1 MAQHTSSFVRPL
13 ESPGCSTPRRI
24 ASKRGLLDKIGDSEH
39 WVLLVFNI
47 QDHYLLT
54 NLYGRTLVAQLEERL
69 GDSLLHAAREE
80 ACQDQAVLF
89 QSNPGELLLLWPLL
103 SKDTSR
109 LADLTYAIKLKV
121 QNDLKQ
127 LMLQR
132 TGREVELGIG
142 FSTLKTKRST
152 SPANAFLHA
161 VNEARTAAHCQIV
174 ISQLD
179 LAHDFRDIIER
190 GDIRIHYQP
199 IMDFQNG
206 NVFGWEALARGP
218 KGSPFRSPV
227 MLFEMAEKLE
237 RLFRLEEICREKA
250 ISGLGAIVSGQ
261 KLFLNIHP
269 KTMADPNFTPGKT
282 LQLLEEAGLTPENVI
297 FEITERHSI
306 QNFDLFYRTLAH
318 YRSQGFLVAV
328 DDAGAGYSGLTSIAE
343 IRPDFIKIDKNLVMD
358 VDRDPVKRA
367 LIETFVSFANK
378 IGSRI
383 LAEGIETKGQTTCL
397 VDMGVH
403 FGQGFYLARPGSPRP
418 ELAIDPQ
425 TIKPLTDL
433 SKETFSCS
441 IPVGKLA
448 EPPHPV
454 NQDFLTC
461 EARSFFEENR
471 HISNLVVEDDGRPLG
486 LVMEY
491 HLNRQLTTQ
500 YGMALFFNRP
510 VTNVMD
516 SAPLVVDE
524 RTPVEQAAKLAME
537 RPTLKAYD
545 DIIITRHKK
554 LFGVITVQRLM
565 NTLAQ
570 VQVEMAK
577 GTNPLSGLP
586 GNVAVEKELESR
598 IRSGETFDIIYAD
611 LDNFKVYNDTYG
623 FKNGDMIIKLA
634 ADILSW
640 ATKRHGQAGSKLC
653 HIGGDDFVII
663 TPPEKSERICRG
675 TVRCFSRLVR
685 NCYCVE
691 DRDRGWIK
699 ATGRDGRQREY
710 PLVSI
715 SLGIIS
721 IEGPTSFKEI
731 SERAA
736 GIKKY
741 AKSIPGNAYV
751 RDRRDS
757 PPLETKPPRL
767 PLKTSKSHIPVP

>member
-1 MAQHTSSFVRPL
+1 MLRALLRS
-13 ESPGCSTPRRI
+13 GCSPHGEEHNSQCLI
-24 ASKRGLLDKIGDSEH
+24 ASERNLLDTIRCSDH
-39 WVLLVFNI
+39 WVVLVFSI

-54 NLYGRTLVAQLEERL
+54 NLYGQTLVAQLEDRL
-69 GDSLLHAAREE
+69 GTSIVSAAREE
-80 ACQDQAVLF
+80 VGNPKTVLL
-89 QSNPGELLLLWPLL
+89 QSNPGELLLLWPDSEHLMQQ
-103 SKDTSR
+103 
-109 LADLTYAIKLKV
+109 LADITYAIKLKA
-121 QNDLKQ
+121 QNDLMQ

-142 FSTLKTKRST
+142 FARLKLNNGTK
-152 SPANAFLHA
+152 PVNAFLHA
-161 VNEARTAAHCQIV
+161 VNEARSAAHSQIV
-174 ISQLD
+174 ISQLE
-179 LAHDFRDIIER
+179 LAHKFREIIDQRDITM
-190 GDIRIHYQP
+190 HYQP
-199 IMDFQNG
+199 IMDFHNG
-206 NVFGWEALARGP
+206 TIFGWEALARGP
-218 KGSPFRSPV
+218 KESSFRSPV

-237 RLFRLEEICREKA
+237 RLFPLEEICREKA
-250 ISGLGAIVSGQ
+250 LAHLGEIAKSQ

-282 LQLLEEAGLTPENVI
+282 LRKIEEAGLTPENIV

-383 LAEGIETKGQTTCL
+383 IAEGVENKAQATCL
-397 VDMGVH
+397 VDMDVH
-403 FGQGFYLARPGSPRP
+403 FGQGFYLARPSAPKPGLS
-418 ELAIDPQ
+418 IDPQ
-425 TIKPLTDL
+425 KLKPLADIA
-433 SKETFSCS
+433 KETFSCS

-448 EPPHPV
+448 EAPHPV
-454 NQDFLTC
+454 GRDFLAC
-461 EARSFFEENR
+461 KARSFFEENR
-471 HISNLVVEDDGRPLG
+471 HISNLVVEEDGLPVG

-500 YGMALFFNRP
+500 YGMALFYNRP
-510 VTNVMD
+510 ITNVMD
-516 SAPLVVDE
+516 PLPLIIDE
-524 RTPVEQAAKLAME
+524 RTPVEQAAKMAME
-537 RPTLKAYD
+537 REPLKAYD
-545 DIIITRHKK
+545 DIIITRQGR
-554 LFGVITVQRLM
+554 LFGAITVQRLM

-586 GNVAVEKELESR
+586 GNVSVEKELESR
-598 IRSGETFDIIYAD
+598 IRSGETFDVIYAD

-640 ATKRHGQAGSKLC
+640 ATRRHGDSRSKLC
-653 HIGGDDFVII
+653 HIGGDDFVIV
-663 TPPEKSERICRG
+663 TSPGKSKRICVG
-675 TVRCFSRLVR
+675 TMRCFKRLVQ
-685 NCYCVE
+685 NCYCEE
-691 DRDRGWIK
+691 DRSRGWIK
-699 ATGRDGRQREY
+699 ATGRDGQERDY

-715 SLGIIS
+715 SLGIIA
-721 IEGPTSFKEI
+721 IEGPTSLKEI

-736 GIKKY
+736 SIKKY
-741 AKSIPGNAYV
+741 AKSIPGNSYV
-751 RDRRDS
+751 RDRRARTEADDDCTPEMPS
-757 PPLETKPPRL
+757 ST
-767 PLKTSKSHIPVP
+767 